1 MKTLFLGDTH
11 GDPLWKTIVE
21 KEQPDRVV
29 FIGDYFDSFIH
40 LGVEQLH
47 NFNEIIEYKKSGQS
61 EVIMLIGNHDFHYMP
76 GFIGR
81 GYSGYQPAMAYQFRD
96 ALSKNM
102 EHLQMAYTMDDLL
115 CTHAGVSYKWLTDTF
130 GDEADE
136 SSYGWS
142 LDNIPGMVDMIN
154 EQFKY
159 KPNSFEFYGFD
170 PYGDDIYQ
178 TPIWIRPKSLFRVNH
193 DTLRKK
199 VIQIVG
205 HTQVKTID
213 IKGKSTGNRYYLIDC
228 INTGQEYL
236 IYEDGEFTVGRIS

>member
-1 MKTLFLGDTH
+1 MKALFLGDTH
-11 GDPLWKTIVE
+11 GNPLWKTIVE

-29 FIGDYFDSFIH
+29 FIGDYFDSPTH

-47 NFNEIIEYKKSGQS
+47 NFNEIIEYKKSGKS
-61 EVIMLIGNHDFHYMP
+61 EVILLIGNHDYHYMP
-76 GFIGR
+76 GFIGM
-81 GYSGYQPAMAYQFRD
+81 GYSGYQPAMAYQFRE
-96 ALSKNM
+96 ALSTNM

-115 CTHAGVSYKWLTDTF
+115 CSHAGVGYKWLTDTF
-130 GDEADE
+130 GDENDE

-142 LDNIPGMVDMIN
+142 SDNIPGMVDMIN

-159 KPNSFEFYGFD
+159 KPLSFEFYGFD

-205 HTQVKTID
+205 HTGVKTID